1 MNKKGIIFTITT
13 FILLWSLFL
22 LSISYMSRNTG
33 LQQLIIR
40 SSVGDK
46 IKYVEDDITYNIY
59 YDLIKFNASS
69 SRDQENITLKFN
81 GPTLSNKLD
90 HFSVFQDYSDYI
102 EGDYSDLNNIDV
114 QLTNLTPIL
123 NIIPFQTQLI
133 INSTKMSI
141 TSQQLINTI
150 EIIILVNATHAMLET
165 NTTPGDSGTTRV
177 NVQILDSNNKKLL
190 SDEEALLNPT
200 IANPSFYVKF
210 TDNSTLD
217 VKYGYIHDMDGSL
230 EITSTNLVANVSSLL
245 LVYSTTPEKVKIVSG
260 ELRINI
266 SPDFTKQ
273 SQILML
279 TE

>member
-1 MNKKGIIFTITT
+1 
-13 FILLWSLFL
+13 
-22 LSISYMSRNTG
+22 MSRNTG

-46 IKYVEDDITYNIY
+46 IKYVEDDITYNLY

-273 SQILML
+273 SQILLL